1 MTKQQKIND
10 WLDQTPIKN
19 DLFGTQAME
28 RRVIELEFALA
39 VCLAELNEPLAHT
52 HGHLTEDEKWDEE
65 AMIEQARH
73 NLRYRR
79 DHGPEESEE
88 ESEEEVSN
96 D

>member
-39 VCLAELNEPLAHT
+39 VCLEMQSSSHHN
-52 HGHLTEDEKWDEE
+52 
-65 AMIEQARH
+65 AR
-73 NLRYRR
+73 
-79 DHGPEESEE
+79 
-88 ESEEEVSN
+88 
-96 D
+96 

>member
-1 MTKQQKIND
+1 
-10 WLDQTPIKN
+10 
-19 DLFGTQAME
+19 
-28 RRVIELEFALA
+28 
-39 VCLAELNEPLAHT
+39 
-52 HGHLTEDEKWDEE
+52 
-65 AMIEQARH
+65 MIEQARH